1 MSEIENLEHESPVP
15 RYTERDEHGFSAR
28 LGVFTKYLPQY
39 TIVPV
44 TQHPDIADPPSH
56 GRRQSISSTDG
67 GLLSE
72 RAAARALQV
81 DIVEAFF
88 ASISAR
94 DAAAV
99 EHLIRDRG
107 FISPDCPNAKGET
120 PLLASIRSRSAPTA
134 RILLTL
140 GADPNLPGKPA
151 APWDHD
157 DDGGGINP
165 GDNTNTTILTPL
177 MLAAT
182 TGQLAIVKLLV
193 GDFHADDSAVGAH
206 GETALWLAARAGHRD
221 VVAYLPARR
230 GGAWKRLRH
239 SKEVR
244 ALRRAVVTAGQVV
257 KFVGWTIPRC
267 LVFEIPRG
275 IGKMVWRRRWDI
287 WKFFVRVVTGFPRF
301 FVDSAK
307 GVWKFVKE
315 LPRDVRRVVM
325 WIYRAVPRAWN
336 VLRKGLVDAAKKV
349 GSAAAYAAQRLISV
363 LHSFFVAV
371 ITRLKEV
378 KLKDLGH
385 DLLVAMKALLVNLP
399 GAIRAFMSESVA
411 VLGRAFKALFTNC
424 LVRTLL
430 TVVTYLVCLI
440 PRTIWNILES
450 LWAFLGRGV
459 EELITLV
466 NPKMVPSRGS
476 RS

>member
-1 MSEIENLEHESPVP
+1 MSEIDNLEHESPVP
-15 RYTERDEHGFSAR
+15 RYTERDENGFSAR
-28 LGVFTKYLPQY
+28 LEVFTKYYPEY

-44 TQHPDIADPPSH
+44 TQHPDIADPPPH
-56 GRRQSISSTDG
+56 RRRRSNSSTDG
-67 GLLSE
+67 GPLSD
-72 RAAARALQV
+72 RATARRLQV

-94 DAAAV
+94 DTAAV

-140 GADPNLPGKPA
+140 GADPNLPGKSA
-151 APWDHD
+151 APWDN

-165 GDNTNTTILTPL
+165 GGDSSSTILTPL
-177 MLAAT
+177 MLAAA

-193 GDFHADDSAVGAH
+193 GDFHADDGAVGAH

-221 VVAYLPARR
+221 VVAYLPSRR
-230 GGAWKRLRH
+230 GGAWRRLRH

-244 ALRRAVVTAGQVV
+244 ALRRAVVTAGRVV
-257 KFVGWTIPRC
+257 KFVGWTVPRC
-267 LVFEIPRG
+267 LVFEVPRG
-275 IGKMVWRRRWDI
+275 LGKMVWRRRWDI
-287 WKFFVRVVTGFPRF
+287 WKFFVRVVRGFPRF
-301 FVDSAK
+301 LVDSSK
-307 GVWKFVKE
+307 GFWKFVKE

-336 VLRKGLVDAAKKV
+336 VLWKGLVDGAKKV
-349 GSAAAYAAQRLISV
+349 SSAVAYAAQRLISV

-371 ITRLKEV
+371 ISRLREV
-378 KLKDLGH
+378 NLKDLGH
-385 DLLVAMKALLVNLP
+385 DLLVAMQALLVNLP
-399 GAIRAFMSESVA
+399 GAIRTFMSESVA
-411 VLGRAFKALFTNC
+411 VLGRAFKALFTSC

-430 TVVTYLVCLI
+430 TVVTYMVCLV

-466 NPKMVPSRGS
+466 NPKMVPSKGS

>member
-15 RYTERDEHGFSAR
+15 RYTERDEHGFLAR
-28 LGVFTKYLPQY
+28 LEVFTKYLPQY

-56 GRRQSISSTDG
+56 GRRRSIPNTDG

-72 RAAARALQV
+72 RATARALQV
-81 DIVEAFF
+81 DIIEAFF
-88 ASISAR
+88 ASISSR
-94 DAAAV
+94 DTAAV

-140 GADPNLPGKPA
+140 GADPNLPGRPA

-157 DDGGGINP
+157 DDNDGG
-165 GDNTNTTILTPL
+165 TSERALTPL
-177 MLAAT
+177 MLAAA

-193 GDFHADDSAVGAH
+193 GDFNADDGAVGAQ

-230 GGAWKRLRH
+230 GGSWKRLRH

-257 KFVGWTIPRC
+257 KFVGWTVPRC

-287 WKFFVRVVTGFPRF
+287 WKFFVRVVREFPRF
-301 FVDSAK
+301 LVDSAK
-307 GVWKFVKE
+307 GFWKFVKE

-336 VLRKGLVDAAKKV
+336 VLWKGLRDGAKKV
-349 GSAAAYAAQRLISV
+349 GAAVAYAAQRLISA
-363 LHSFFVAV
+363 LHSFFIAV

-385 DLLVAMKALLVNLP
+385 DLLVAMQALLVNLP

-430 TVVTYLVCLI
+430 TVVTYLVCLV